1 MTEAKPNQSID
12 AQAADYVQAP
22 ARFTD
27 VANEVF
33 RRYGRNWKPS
43 TEAVCRAYLR
53 NKILPWFG
61 DLSIRDITQDD
72 VRQWFASLHA
82 TPAAANRSL
91 PILSVILRQAESYG
105 YRLPGASPCTGIRR
119 YRCPGR
125 QRFLTMPELQRLALQ
140 LSEQEDAAPLA
151 TALVRLLLLTGCRQS
166 EIRTLQWRDYR
177 ARHLHLKDSKTGPRT
192 VWLCDPARTVLDGLP
207 RTSPFVFPAA
217 EGEMPLATETLYA
230 WWRRVRVA
238 AELPGL
244 RLHDLRHSYASFA
257 LKRGESIPTISRLL
271 GHHDPA
277 TTIKYTHFADAAM
290 REAGELVGEALGP
303 PS

>member
-1 MTEAKPNQSID
+1 MSKARENHPIDGEATNH
-12 AQAADYVQAP
+12 AQEPGCFA
-22 ARFTD
+22 D

-33 RRYGRNWKPS
+33 RRYGRNWKPG
-43 TEAVCRAYLR
+43 TEAVNRVYLR
-53 NKILPWFG
+53 NQILPWFG
-61 DLSIRDITQDD
+61 NLSIRDITEGD

-91 PILSVILRQAESYG
+91 PVLSVILRQAEHYG
-105 YRLPGASPCTGIRR
+105 YRLPGASPCVGIRR

-125 QRFLTMPELQRLALQ
+125 QRFLTIPELRRLALQ
-140 LSEQEDAAPLA
+140 LSEQESAAPLA
-151 TALVRLLLLTGCRQS
+151 TALVHLLLLTGCRQS
-166 EIRTLQWRDYR
+166 EIRTLEWQDYR
-177 ARHLHLKDSKTGPRT
+177 ARHLHLKDSKTGART
-192 VWLCDPARTVLDGLP
+192 VWLCDPARIVLDMLP
-207 RTSPFVFPAA
+207 RTSRFVFPAA

-257 LKRGESIPTISRLL
+257 LKRGESVPTIARLL
-271 GHHDPA
+271 GHRDPA